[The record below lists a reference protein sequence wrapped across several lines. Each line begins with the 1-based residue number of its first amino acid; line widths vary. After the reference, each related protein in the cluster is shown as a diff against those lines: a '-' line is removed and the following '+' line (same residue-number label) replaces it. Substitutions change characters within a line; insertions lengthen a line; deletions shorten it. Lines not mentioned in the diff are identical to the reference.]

1 MRSSTCS
8 RVNPRSSRSRRIQS
22 PGLPMDDFPPF
33 GAQRR
38 PWPPRCSDT
47 GHTLPDTRRRKTTVG
62 HQAFW
67 GKVND
72 ATSACPRRFA
82 MPEIYCKSR
91 GFCQEIYNLFQK
103 RNKTLVATTLQFSTA
118 PSSRETPLYVLLG
131 LSPGKNLYPTPRT
144 VTINR
149 GWPRF
154 VSTFRRKW
162 ATWVSRVRIAQA

>member
-1 MRSSTCS
+1 
-8 RVNPRSSRSRRIQS
+8 
-22 PGLPMDDFPPF
+22 MDDFPPSAHSA
-33 GAQRR
+33 GHG
-38 PWPPRCSDT
+38 PLDVVIH

-118 PSSRETPLYVLLG
+118 PSSRETPL
-131 LSPGKNLYPTPRT
+131 LYC
-144 VTINR
+144 
-149 GWPRF
+149 
-154 VSTFRRKW
+154 
-162 ATWVSRVRIAQA
+162 